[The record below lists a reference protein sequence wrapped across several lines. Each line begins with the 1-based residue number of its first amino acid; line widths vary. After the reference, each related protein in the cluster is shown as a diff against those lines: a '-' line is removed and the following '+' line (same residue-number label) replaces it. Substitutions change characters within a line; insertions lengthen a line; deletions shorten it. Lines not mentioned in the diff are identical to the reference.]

1 MGDTRVAEL
10 MTEPV
15 LTVNSTD
22 RVGDVGGAMLNQEI
36 KSVVVIDEDCYP
48 EGILTSTD
56 FVAIATDGSNAID
69 AEVSEW
75 MTTDIRTVSTDEPV
89 ADAADL
95 MLAENISHLPVVDD
109 DGAVVGILSMTDIVA
124 DRASPTATN

>member
-1 MGDTRVAEL
+1 

-15 LTVNSTD
+15 LTVDSTD
-22 RVGDVGGAMLNQEI
+22 RLGDVGKAMLNQEI
-36 KSVVVIDEDCYP
+36 KSVVVINEDCYP

-69 AEVSEW
+69 AAVSEW
-75 MTTDIRTVSTDEPV
+75 MTTDIRTVSTDELV
-89 ADAADL
+89 VDAADL

-109 DGAVVGILSMTDIVA
+109 DGGVVGILSMTDIVA
-124 DRASPTATN
+124 DRASPTETS